1 MLHKKKIK
9 VSISGLLSSLLLQFF
24 IFQAFKMSLSP
35 TDSWY
40 FHLIVKVKFFLNSIF
55 GFISISVGDI
65 FYIFLLVLII
75 IWLIQVSV
83 FYIKKKKEKV
93 ASCFIRILF
102 LINILYGWFM
112 LSFGLLYNYRN
123 FYQFENSREKLFL
136 IDYKIVAGHLL
147 NECVKLKEEVSNN
160 KNGEFAVDRDKMIMI
175 INQEQS
181 AFYGIPRQKENIK
194 KSILNPIIIKLGILG
209 YYNPFTGEA
218 QVAKDIPDT
227 SIPFTIAHE
236 MGHQVGVARED
247 EANFYSFYMGESSP
261 NKDFQYSVK
270 YKALNYLLR
279 EIYVNDSAYVHLILK
294 NYSKGMK
301 LDREKEKKYYLGMSG
316 LGSDVFS
323 YMNNIYLKSNS
334 QNEGIIAYNNVSKM
348 IVSYYKKQYPSL
360 FTKENSLI
368 Q

>member
-1 MLHKKKIK
+1 MLYKKKIK

-24 IFQAFKMSLSP
+24 IFQVFKMSLNP

-40 FHLIVKVKFFLNSIF
+40 FQFIVKVKFFLNSIW
-55 GFISISVGDI
+55 GPIPISIGEI
-65 FYIFLLVLII
+65 FYIFLSILII
-75 IWLIQVSV
+75 VWLIQILV
-83 FYIKKKKEKV
+83 FFIKKKKEKV
-93 ASCFIRILF
+93 DSCFIKVLF
-102 LINILYGWFM
+102 LINLLYGWFM

-123 FYQFENSREKLFL
+123 FPQFENSKEKLFL

-147 NECVKLKEEVSNN
+147 NECIKLKDEVSNN
-160 KNGEFAVDRDKMIMI
+160 KSGEFTVDRDKMIKI
-175 INQEQS
+175 INREQS
-181 AFYGIPRQKENIK
+181 VFYGIPRQKENIK
-194 KSILNPIIIKLGILG
+194 KSILNPIMIKLGILG

-218 QVAKDIPDT
+218 QVTNGIPDT
-227 SIPFTIAHE
+227 SMPFTIAHE
-236 MGHQVGVARED
+236 MGHQIGVARED
-247 EANFYSFYMGESSP
+247 EANFYSFYMGESST

-270 YKALNYLLR
+270 YKALNYILR

-316 LGSDVFS
+316 SGSDVFS

-348 IVSYYKKQYPSL
+348 IVIYYKKQYPSL
-360 FTKENSLI
+360 FTNENPLL